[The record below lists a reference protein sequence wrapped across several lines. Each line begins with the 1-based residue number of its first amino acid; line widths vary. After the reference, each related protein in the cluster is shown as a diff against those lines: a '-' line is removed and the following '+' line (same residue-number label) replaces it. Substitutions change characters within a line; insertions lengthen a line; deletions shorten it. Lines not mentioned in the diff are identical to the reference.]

1 MPAPSD
7 VDLIQRAISFAC
19 RAHAAQLR
27 RDRRTPYAAHVMR
40 VMMIVRHVFGAD
52 DPVALAAAAL
62 HDTIEDTR
70 TDYDDLL
77 KRFGEAVADTVA
89 TLTKNMILREDLR
102 EEDYD
107 RRLAEGPWQARLVK
121 LADVYDNICDA
132 DGLDDPKEARKRLA
146 RAIERAR
153 RAVTV
158 AEVDVA
164 SIPETARAVAIV
176 EELVRSY
183 AS

>member
-27 RDRRTPYAAHVMR
+27 KDRRTPYAAHVMR
-40 VMMIVRHVFGAD
+40 VMMIVRHVFGCD
-52 DPVALAAAAL
+52 DPVALAGAAL
-62 HDTIEDTR
+62 HDTIEDTS
-70 TDYDDLL
+70 TDYDDIL
-77 KRFGEAVADTVA
+77 KRFGEPVADTVA
-89 TLTKNMILREDLR
+89 ALTKNMILREDIR

-107 RRLAEGPWQARLVK
+107 RRLAEGPWHARLVK

-132 DGLDDPKEARKRLA
+132 KGLAPEDARRRHV

-153 RAVTV
+153 RAIAI
-158 AEVDVA
+158 AEADVA
-164 SIPETARAVAIV
+164 DIPATARAVAIV
-176 EELVRSY
+176 QELIDSY
-183 AS
+183 ES